1 MEMKKYHVGII
12 FVLIGAISWGISG
25 TCGQYLCMEKGMD
38 TRWITE
44 VRLVSAGI
52 IITILASFTQKEN
65 LKGMVRNKKDCIH
78 GILYGVIALVETQYA
93 YLTAIS
99 YTNSGTAT
107 VLQYLGMIFIL
118 AYVCIRALRLPRKR
132 EIIGILSALAGT
144 YIVATHGVPGNLV
157 LSKQGMIWG
166 LLAALGLALH
176 TLVPQRIIA
185 KYDSLTV
192 TGFGMIAG
200 GIAWTFIARIWTV
213 PIHLDGMTVLMLTV
227 ISIVG
232 TICAFVFY
240 LQGSQYVGAAKASMI
255 ACVEPLVATV
265 TTVVFLHTSFK
276 LIDFVGFA
284 FIIAVVFILAEDK
297 EKTPVKGEFP
307 ESN

>member
-1 MEMKKYHVGII
+1 MKKYHLGIL
-12 FVLIGAISWGISG
+12 FVLIGALGWGISG
-25 TCGQYLCMEKGMD
+25 TCGQYLCMVKGID

-52 IITILASFTQKEN
+52 IITIIASFTQREN
-65 LKGMVRNKKDCIH
+65 LQGLVRNKKDCIH
-78 GILYGVIALVETQYA
+78 GVLYGVIALVETQYA
-93 YLTAIS
+93 YMTAIS
-99 YTNSGTAT
+99 YSNSGTAT
-107 VLQYLGMIFIL
+107 VLQYVGMIFIL
-118 AYVCIRALRLPRKR
+118 AYACIRAMRLPRKR
-132 EIIGILSALAGT
+132 EIIAIISALAGS

-157 LSKQGMIWG
+157 LSKEGIIWG
-166 LLAALGLALH
+166 MLAALGLALF
-176 TLVPQRIIA
+176 TLMPQRIIA

-200 GIAWTFIARIWTV
+200 GIGWTFIARIWTI
-213 PIHLDGMTVLMLTV
+213 PISLDGMTVFMFAV
-227 ISIVG
+227 ISIIG

-240 LQGSQYVGAAKASMI
+240 LQGSKYIGPAKASMI

-297 EKTPVKGEFP
+297 EKSPAKGEFP
-307 ESN
+307 KSN